1 MSNLKLDRNLK
12 AVLSY
17 EKNLVAVCL
26 KVEAKN
32 VNYKV
37 EGKKKKRKK
46 FTTVL
51 SPALEKSRFARLL
64 TIYLM
69 ETLKVKVLSLND
81 LAERNETLPT
91 LLYSGMFGKS
101 LEESHKELS
110 EKNAATV
117 ERLTKEKKNRELNDF
132 LMNATSVYL
141 EKSLEKMLS
150 LKEKPENK
158 VTFEEL
164 ELILNSKTSYSHSGI
179 ILTVRETIDSYS
191 ISVTTKEKD
200 FSIGIDKTSE
210 MFFDLGNA
218 LGTIKSNLLK

>member
-1 MSNLKLDRNLK
+1 
-12 AVLSY
+12 
-17 EKNLVAVCL
+17 
-26 KVEAKN
+26 
-32 VNYKV
+32 
-37 EGKKKKRKK
+37 
-46 FTTVL
+46 
-51 SPALEKSRFARLL
+51 
-64 TIYLM
+64 
-69 ETLKVKVLSLND
+69 
-81 LAERNETLPT
+81 
-91 LLYSGMFGKS
+91 MFGKS

-117 ERLTKEKKNRELNDF
+117 ERLTKEKKNKELNDF

-164 ELILNSKTSYSHSGI
+164 ELILNSKTSYSYSGI
-179 ILTVRETIDSYS
+179 ILTVRETIDYYS

>member
-17 EKNLVAVCL
+17 EKNLVAVSL

-37 EGKKKKRKK
+37 EGKNKKSKK
-46 FTTVL
+46 LTTVFL
-51 SPALEKSRFARLL
+51 PALEKNKFARLL
-64 TIYLM
+64 TIHLM
-69 ETLKVKVLSLND
+69 ETLKVKVFSIND
-81 LAERNETLPT
+81 LAERNEVLPT

-101 LEESHKELS
+101 LEESYKTLS
-110 EKNAATV
+110 EKNEATIASL
-117 ERLTKEKKNRELNDF
+117 RKEKKNRELNNF
-132 LMNATSVYL
+132 LMNANSVYL

-158 VTFEEL
+158 VAFEEL
-164 ELILNSKTSYSHSGI
+164 ELILNSETSYSHSGI
-179 ILTVRETIDSYS
+179 ILTVRETIDSYN

-200 FSIGIDKTSE
+200 FSIGISKTEE

-218 LGTIKSNLLK
+218 LGIIKSNLLK